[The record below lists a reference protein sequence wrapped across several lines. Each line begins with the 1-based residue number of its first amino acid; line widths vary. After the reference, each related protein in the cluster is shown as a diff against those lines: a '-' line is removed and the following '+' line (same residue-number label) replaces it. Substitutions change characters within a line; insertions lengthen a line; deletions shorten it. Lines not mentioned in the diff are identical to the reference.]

1 MTKNTR
7 WRPEVAMVLGAGLGT
22 RMRPLSDR
30 IPKPLVPLAGRPLI
44 DHVLDRIS
52 AAGVP
57 RAVVNVHHKAD
68 QLEAHL
74 SSRQAPLI
82 TVSDEREQLLD
93 TGGGTRKA
101 LPLLAT
107 SDAFLVHNSDSVW
120 IEGVEPNLEKL
131 FDVWD
136 GGQRL
141 DCVLMLALSAASVGY
156 AGRGDFSLDSEG
168 RLRRR
173 REGEVVPFVYTGVQ
187 LIHPRM
193 FEDAPTGPFSMN
205 LLWNRAILSGR
216 ALGVRM
222 EGLWMHVGSPQE
234 LALAEGAMADH
245 MAGRDEA

>member
-1 MTKNTR
+1 
-7 WRPEVAMVLGAGLGT
+7 
-22 RMRPLSDR
+22 
-30 IPKPLVPLAGRPLI
+30 
-44 DHVLDRIS
+44 
-52 AAGVP
+52 
-57 RAVVNVHHKAD
+57 
-68 QLEAHL
+68 
-74 SSRQAPLI
+74 
-82 TVSDEREQLLD
+82 
-93 TGGGTRKA
+93 
-101 LPLLAT
+101 
-107 SDAFLVHNSDSVW
+107 
-120 IEGVEPNLEKL
+120 
-131 FDVWD
+131 
-136 GGQRL
+136 
-141 DCVLMLALSAASVGY
+141 MLALSAASVGY